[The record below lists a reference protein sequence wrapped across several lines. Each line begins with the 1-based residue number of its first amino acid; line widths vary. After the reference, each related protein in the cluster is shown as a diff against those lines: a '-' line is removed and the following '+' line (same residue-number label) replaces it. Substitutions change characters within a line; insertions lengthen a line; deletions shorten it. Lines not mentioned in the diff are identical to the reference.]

1 MQKLKYISKNNDKV
15 TTINNQS
22 WLSIHVYVIEQW
34 RRFANLL
41 NLYKI
46 VDGIVVDSSTSLIVK
61 NLVEY
66 GGLKNVDIID
76 KLMFV
81 LVQMELWFFVE
92 WKMVLPPN

>member
-1 MQKLKYISKNNDKV
+1 VQKLKYISKNNDKV

-92 WKMVLPPN
+92 

>member
-92 WKMVLPPN
+92 